1 MCPPKHQAEDQ
12 RRGRRGF
19 PATRGGEGVA
29 LLMVKLSPHLKP
41 GLSLCTLNPVTPS
54 RRGSPQGALRIA
66 ALSYESKARA
76 LALWVLG
83 QAVRATGKITF
94 GFLSTFTC
102 LYLWYI
108 RNFSR
113 ETDQLEG
120 ESHQLVIWSSPFR
133 LRVQVGEMETSLQ
146 LGREACPENS
156 SFTSQLHD
164 NETHLLRR

>member
-1 MCPPKHQAEDQ
+1 M
-12 RRGRRGF
+12 
-19 PATRGGEGVA
+19 A

-54 RRGSPQGALRIA
+54 PRGSPQGALRTA

-83 QAVRATGKITF
+83 QAVWATGKITF

-102 LYLWYI
+102 LYLWYMQ
-108 RNFSR
+108 NSSR

-120 ESHQLVIWSSPFR
+120 EIHQLVISSSPFQ
-133 LRVQVGEMETSLQ
+133 LRVPVQWGEMETSLQ
-146 LGREACPENS
+146 LGREARPEDS
-156 SFTSQLHD
+156 SFTSQLND